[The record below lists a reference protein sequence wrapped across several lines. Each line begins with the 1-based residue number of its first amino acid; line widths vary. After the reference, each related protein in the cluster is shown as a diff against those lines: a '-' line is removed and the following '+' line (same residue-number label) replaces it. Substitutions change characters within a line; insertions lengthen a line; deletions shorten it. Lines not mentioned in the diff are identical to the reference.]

1 MVFRQLLIV
10 LRCIDLQRAVLDVV
24 LAGTPGQLR
33 QDFLGD
39 WIRSQ
44 TSNIW

>member
-1 MVFRQLLIV
+1 MVLRQLLIV
-10 LRCIDLQRAVLDVV
+10 LGGIDLQRAVLDVV

>member
-24 LAGTPGQLR
+24 LAVPPGQLR
-33 QDFLGD
+33 QDFLGNG
-39 WIRSQ
+39 IRSQ
-44 TSNIW
+44 PSNIW